1 LNHSNAILGRS
12 LSQSTDD
19 GDNFFLLRA
28 RHCSN
33 EHQDDKTKT
42 SSITA
47 TPYSGFHF
55 HKPLMTV
62 TTFFSSASGIA
73 RMIIK
78 TMKQVEPQQRHTQA
92 FTFANQ

>member
-12 LSQSTDD
+12 LSQTTDD
-19 GDNFFLLRA
+19 GHHFFLLRA

-33 EHQDDKTKT
+33 EHQDDKT

-47 TPYSGFHF
+47 TPYAGFHF
-55 HKPLMTV
+55 HKPLMTD